1 MAGPPRAHSGVK
13 KDPIARLV
21 RRLADRRWAA
31 SFHSQSVSWGCRE
44 AASAQGPP
52 NATERRVCKSRG
64 RCCCS
69 GTPTQ
74 VKSGIWPH
82 HPHMRC
88 SSSSWLGARSPLRE
102 VVRDVPPCPLPISN
116 QGYSY
121 KPHTWGTDPTLSH
134 LPHAYHT
141 RPCVTILTMCVF
153 FSKNCAQRTQIK
165 IPLSLLTRCGELE
178 EGCRFARR

>member
-13 KDPIARLV
+13 KDPITLSR
-21 RRLADRRWAA
+21 A
-31 SFHSQSVSWGCRE
+31 SCRSAVGGLLSPVLSQSVSQLGLSRGRIR
-44 AASAQGPP
+44 SR
-52 NATERRVCKSRG
+52 ATERHRAPCPVCAKVG

-153 FSKNCAQRTQIK
+153 SPRTTHNAPRLK
-165 IPLSLLTRCGELE
+165 YPLV
-178 EGCRFARR
+178 F

>member
-1 MAGPPRAHSGVK
+1 MERWPGRRAHTQALK
-13 KDPIARLV
+13 RTRLIRLF

-52 NATERRVCKSRG
+52 TPPSAVCAKVG

-121 KPHTWGTDPTLSH
+121 KPHAWGTDPTLSH

-153 FSKNCAQRTQIK
+153 SPRTTHNAPRLK
-165 IPLSLLTRCGELE
+165 YPLV
-178 EGCRFARR
+178 F